1 MQYSQYNRVKA
12 LGEGAYGKAYLVK
25 DVNDG
30 SFWVQKQIDINL
42 MTEKEKIETYR
53 EFKVL
58 QQLQHP
64 NIIKFRDVYLTTS
77 GKLCIIMEYADRGDL
92 GQIIKSQNGKQLPE
106 NQILDWF
113 TQICLALKHVHDRK
127 ILHRDLKCQN
137 IFLTK
142 NNRIKLGD
150 FGIARVLSHTLENAK
165 TQIGTPYYLSPE
177 MIESKPYSYSSDIW
191 SLGIVLYEMCML
203 KPPFEADSL
212 HFLCLKICKGTFSN
226 ISSNYS
232 ADLNNIVKQLLQTTS
247 NRRPTINKILKIPL
261 IVNRIKEFL
270 TQSIQKNEFSH
281 TILHKQKLNI
291 DNNVTELKILDDL
304 PKPPILNS
312 QQQSGPIY
320 QNPAP
325 LIKATNSTP
334 NNIQNNPKPSQP
346 KQQQQQQQQPQK
358 QQPQKRERSFTPQKN
373 QIKKQNN
380 IQVSKNNPIINIARN
395 DSKKK
400 VDQVQSNNQIPQ
412 TKRDSQV
419 EQNSKKSKLINN
431 VSSPSL
437 QQKQPLQKPQ
447 IQQQPSQQQ
456 LKQQQQP
463 QQQIESFENL
473 NEYDDT
479 EQDEPQMDFGIKF
492 EQSDEKN
499 AIEDAKICA
508 KMEEALI
515 EKDEI
520 DEQFEQKKKQIM
532 ETEGQSDIRVEE
544 DEVESSLE
552 TSQPVSDSSKLS
564 FFGKTNGVLQLKTL
578 LEQALG
584 ANKTQ
589 QAIKILLN
597 ELNTKPLEDV
607 EKHGQ
612 NYYQKLLPFLSLE
625 ERKNFVPL
633 LFQLIVLTK

>member
-1 MQYSQYNRVKA
+1 MQYSKYIRIKS
-12 LGEGAYGKAYLVK
+12 LGEGAYGKAFLVK
-25 DVNDG
+25 DAKDG
-30 SFWVQKQIDINL
+30 SLWVQKQIDVNL
-42 MTEKEKIETYR
+42 MTEKERIETYR

-77 GKLCIIMEYADRGDL
+77 GKLCIIMEFADRGDL
-92 GQIIKSQNGKQLPE
+92 GQIIKSQNGKQFPQ

-165 TQIGTPYYLSPE
+165 TQIGTPYYISPE
-177 MIESKPYSYSSDIW
+177 MIESKPYSYASDIW

-212 HFLCLKICKGTFSN
+212 PFLCLKICKGTFNN

-232 ADLNNIVKQLLQTTS
+232 PEFNNIVKQLLQTTS

-270 TQSIQKNEFSH
+270 SQSVQQNEFSH
-281 TILHKQKLNI
+281 TILHQQKINI
-291 DNNVTELKILDDL
+291 DNNVNELKVLEDL
-304 PKPPILNS
+304 PKPPNLIAQ
-312 QQQSGPIY
+312 QQQSSPIN
-320 QNPAP
+320 QNPVP
-325 LIKATNSTP
+325 LKKANNSTP
-334 NNIQNNPKPSQP
+334 NNIQNTPKPSQP
-346 KQQQQQQQQPQK
+346 KQQQQAQK
-358 QQPQKRERSFTPQKN
+358 LQPQKRERSFTPQKN

-380 IQVSKNNPIINIARN
+380 IQVSKNNPIINLARN

-400 VDQVQSNNQIPQ
+400 VAQVQSNNQIPQ

-419 EQNSKKSKLINN
+419 EQNQQRQRPMNN

-437 QQKQPLQKPQ
+437 QLKQPLQKPQ
-447 IQQQPSQQQ
+447 LNQQSSQQQ
-456 LKQQQQP
+456 LKQQQP
-463 QQQIESFENL
+463 QKMIENFENL

-479 EQDEPQMDFGIKF
+479 EQDVVQMDYGIKF

-515 EKDEI
+515 EKDEV
-520 DEQFEQKKKQIM
+520 DEQFEQQKKQIL
-532 ETEGQSDIRVEE
+532 ESEGQSDIRVEE
-544 DEVESSLE
+544 EEVESSLE
-552 TSQPVSDSSKLS
+552 KTKPITESSQLS
-564 FFGKTNGVLQLKTL
+564 FLGKTNGVEQLKIH
-578 LEQALG
+578 LEQVLG
-584 ANKTQ
+584 ANKMR
-589 QAIKILLN
+589 QAIQTLIN
-597 ELNTKPLEDV
+597 ELNTKPLEEV
-607 EKHGQ
+607 EKNGQ

-625 ERKNFVPL
+625 ERKNFVLL